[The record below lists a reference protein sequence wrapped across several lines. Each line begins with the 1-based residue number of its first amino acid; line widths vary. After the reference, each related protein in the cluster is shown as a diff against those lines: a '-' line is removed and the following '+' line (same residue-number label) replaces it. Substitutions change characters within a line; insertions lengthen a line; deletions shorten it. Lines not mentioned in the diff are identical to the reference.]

1 MKIKHARVDK
11 ENREIL
17 GFSRTLSS
25 CLFPFSGVFVLACV
39 LFWGAPTIEIYVL
52 ALSTVF
58 SVFCLSLSLISL
70 SFLLIKW
77 ISRPAL
83 INIKFIFTPPCT
95 CSNNVRRL
103 WVHYPMCRWPRSKC
117 LQFSRFKVTF
127 EPKVQCR
134 HGPDDLVKKKRKGK
148 HTPLGLSGFPCS
160 PAVFATWP

>member
-1 MKIKHARVDK
+1 V
-11 ENREIL
+11 
-17 GFSRTLSS
+17 
-25 CLFPFSGVFVLACV
+25 CFSG
-39 LFWGAPTIEIYVL
+39 GAPTIEIYVL

-103 WVHYPMCRWPRSKC
+103 WVHYPLCRWPRPKC

-134 HGPDDLVKKKRKGK
+134 HGPDDLVKKKKKRKA
-148 HTPLGLSGFPCS
+148 HTFSPKWISMFACS
-160 PAVFATWP
+160 FRDLAINLELLTWRRWSQNVGQPTIYNILI